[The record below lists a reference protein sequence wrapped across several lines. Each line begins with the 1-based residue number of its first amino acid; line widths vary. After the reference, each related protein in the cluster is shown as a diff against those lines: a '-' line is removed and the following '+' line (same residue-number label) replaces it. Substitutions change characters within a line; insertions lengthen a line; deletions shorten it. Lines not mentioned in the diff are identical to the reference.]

1 MEQKINISVIP
12 KFVDNILDKPSKT
25 MGQILSD
32 IFYLVLGGEL
42 EYRAEKRRIAYAEK
56 LKIYQEE
63 ISAAI
68 NAIPK
73 DKLGEAD
80 VHLVGSILEHSKYCL
95 EKDELRRLFVNL
107 IAASVNIEKK
117 KYVHPLFGEI
127 LSKISD
133 LDAKVL
139 YLIALNTTPEVD
151 ISVTVD
157 ELAFALVVLIEL
169 GIIVD
174 IKRKR
179 EDDYQFDI
187 FSHLYYLILE
197 QYTKGIL
204 HDTKNGDHITSIKD
218 YIICDIDFLHK
229 FLWRNFKMTRLGQN
243 LANTCIL

>member
-1 MEQKINISVIP
+1 MEREINISVVP
-12 KFVDNILDKPSKT
+12 KFVDNMLDKPSKT
-25 MGQILSD
+25 LGQILND

-42 EYRAEKRRIAYAEK
+42 EYRAEKRRITYAEK
-56 LKIYQEE
+56 LKAYQEE
-63 ISAAI
+63 ISVAI
-68 NAIPK
+68 KAIPK

-80 VHLVGSILEHSKYCL
+80 VHLVGSILENSKYCL
-95 EKDELRRLFVNL
+95 EKDSLRRLFVNL
-107 IAASVNIEKK
+107 IASSVNTEKK

-133 LDAKVL
+133 LDAKVF

-157 ELAFALVVLIEL
+157 ELAFSLVVLIEL

-174 IKRKR
+174 IKRNR

-187 FSHLYYLILE
+187 FGYLYYLILK
-197 QYTKGIL
+197 QYTKDIL
-204 HDTKNGDHITSIKD
+204 CDTENSNQITSIKD
-218 YIICDIDFLHK
+218 YIICDMDFLHK

-243 LANTCIL
+243 LANTCIF

>member
-1 MEQKINISVIP
+1 MEQKIEISLVP
-12 KFVDNILDKPSKT
+12 KFVDDILDKPSKT

-56 LKIYQEE
+56 LKAYQEE
-63 ISAAI
+63 ISVAI

-80 VHLVGSILEHSKYCL
+80 VHLVGSILENSKYCI
-95 EKDELRRLFVNL
+95 EKDNLRRLFVNL
-107 IAASVNIEKK
+107 IAASVNTEKK
-117 KYVHPLFGEI
+117 KYVHPLLGEI

-133 LDAKVL
+133 LDAKVF
-139 YLIALNTTPEVD
+139 YLIALNTIPEVN

-157 ELAFALVVLIEL
+157 ELAFSLVVLIDL
-169 GIIVD
+169 GVIVD
-174 IKRKR
+174 IKRNR
-179 EDDYQFDI
+179 EDDYRFDI
-187 FSHLYYLILE
+187 FGYLYYLILE
-197 QYTKGIL
+197 QYTKDISF
-204 HDTKNGDHITSIKD
+204 DVENDDHIISIKD
-218 YIICDIDFLHK
+218 YIIRDKDFLHK